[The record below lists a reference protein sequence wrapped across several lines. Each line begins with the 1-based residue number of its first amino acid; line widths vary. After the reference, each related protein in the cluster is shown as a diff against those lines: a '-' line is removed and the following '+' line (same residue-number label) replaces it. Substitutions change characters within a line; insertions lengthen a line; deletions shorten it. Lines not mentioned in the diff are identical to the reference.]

1 VLFIIFSIKITK
13 HLKHTIEGDLLIIDS
28 RYNRFWFEL
37 VLVVNE
43 IVVNTYGQYRSPE
56 EAEEVKTQVINGT
69 Y

>member
-1 VLFIIFSIKITK
+1 MK
-13 HLKHTIEGDLLIIDS
+13 HLIEGDLLIIDS

-43 IVVNTYGQYRSPE
+43 IVVKNYGQYRSHE
-56 EAEEVKTQVINGT
+56 EAEEVRQQVINGK